1 MGGFNGTVTQTQ
13 ILASSGARIALPDD
27 TLTTEQ
33 AFATI
38 TIPPLKANSIL
49 KITVLGTGTG
59 INIKTFRVRFGT
71 ITGSVIHTYAM
82 TTNLTYAD
90 QRILSNR
97 GVTNSQ
103 VCQNGTMSS
112 FSSSAGALTTSSVDT
127 SVATTLVLTGQLSA
141 GAAAATE
148 KMYNESYLVEI
159 INP

>member
-1 MGGFNGTVTQTQ
+1 MSGFNGAVIQTQ
-13 ILASSGARIALPDD
+13 VLATSGSRIALPDD

-33 AFATI
+33 AFAAI

-49 KITVLGTGTG
+49 RITVLGTGTG
-59 INIKTFRVRFGT
+59 TNTKTFRARFSTISGT
-71 ITGSVIHTYAM
+71 AIHTYAM

-90 QRILSNR
+90 QRVLFNR
-97 GVTNSQ
+97 GATNSQ
-103 VCQNGTMSS
+103 VCQNGTMISYS
-112 FSSSAGALTTSSVDT
+112 TSAGALTTASIDT

-148 KMYNESYLVEI
+148 KMYNESYLVEV